1 MRTIVYYKT
10 INGHSSVEE
19 FLDSL
24 SDQQARKVIWVL
36 RLIERLPIVPIQY
49 FKKLVGRREIWEVRV
64 QFGGNIFRLLG
75 FFDKE
80 NFIMLTNGFVKK
92 SQRTP
97 EQEIS
102 LAEQR
107 RSEYLTRR
115 K

>member
-10 INGHSSVEE
+10 INGHSPVEE